1 MYHADI
7 KECNEFAQS
16 NAASFKRAALFVVA
30 TIQQKLEMT
39 AAIVS
44 DLETLGAAS
53 RYAFGF
59 KARSVDYLEAEYQT
73 LYRDAM
79 RARGNPQKLLLIF
92 LRVPGL
98 GVVKAGF
105 LAQIFDNAVGC
116 IDMHNVTL
124 YGIPAS
130 ALRYDKGLKPRTK
143 RAKRAQYVALCHG
156 LGGSAV
162 LWSAWCDYLATI
174 RPANWS
180 DGAEVSR
187 YHVDVIT
194 GRETGAMTDLFTGID
209 DTPTFRSEAA

>member
-1 MYHADI
+1 MYIDHI
-7 KECNEFAQS
+7 HECNEFAQ
-16 NAASFKRAALFVVA
+16 ASPANLKRAALFVLA
-30 TIQQKLEMT
+30 TIQQKLEMVG
-39 AAIVS
+39 AIVA
-44 DLETLGAAS
+44 DYETSGAGS
-53 RYAFGF
+53 RSAFGF
-59 KARSVDYLEAEYQT
+59 KGRGIDYVDAEYET

-105 LAQIFDNAVGC
+105 LAQIFDNQVGC

-124 YGIPAS
+124 YGVPAS
-130 ALRYDKGLKPRTK
+130 ALRYDKELKPKTK
-143 RAKRAQYVALCHG
+143 RAKRAQYVALCNG

-162 LWSAWCDYLATI
+162 LWSSWCDYVAKL

-194 GRETGAMTDLFTGID
+194 GRELGGMSDLFTGVD
-209 DTPTFRSEAA
+209 ETPTFREVA